1 MKHKSLMIIGVSIV
15 TVMMMTV
22 YLFGVHYGRTGEFL
36 AVIKNADAADSSPV
50 KALDEQEVY
59 YPGTEDI
66 APDEERLGANLSQ

>member
-1 MKHKSLMIIGVSIV
+1 MQQKSLVVISVSLLAA
-15 TVMMMTV
+15 MTTAV
-22 YLFGVHYGRTGEFL
+22 YLFGVHHGRTGEFL

-66 APDEERLGANLSQ
+66 APDEMRVVAC